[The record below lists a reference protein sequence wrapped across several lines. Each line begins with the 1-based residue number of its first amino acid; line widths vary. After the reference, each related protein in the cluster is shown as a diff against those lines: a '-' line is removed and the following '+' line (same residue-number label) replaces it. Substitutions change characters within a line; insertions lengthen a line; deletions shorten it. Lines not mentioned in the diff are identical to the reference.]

1 MFVTFGCLSVFSVVL
16 FLFLVWIF
24 VFGLVKV
31 LVLILFDE
39 LFIIK
44 KNNIYDMIKLFNF
57 YI

>member
-57 YI
+57 